1 MNKKILQM
9 IARESRCFS
18 MDETETSQKGSR
30 LIDNEKAMNVKS
42 AKLIAV
48 GVAVATCCIPSLEYQ
63 VNAAREAGASSIEL
77 DTAVKIGKM
86 IRQAPMEK
94 IDQRCEQLGI

>member
-18 MDETETSQKGSR
+18 TGEMETIQEGSG
-30 LIDNEKAMNVKS
+30 LIENEKAVNVKS

-63 VNAAREAGASSIEL
+63 VNAAREAGASPIEL
-77 DTAVKIGKM
+77 NTAVKIGKT

-94 IDQRCEQLGI
+94 IDQKCEQLGI